1 MYYVKWHIKVYYQVL
16 KNQVGNENLK
26 NLQDLP
32 IWFKKAPLLK
42 KEGSKKKMPR
52 RPLNKKRILLP
63 DPIYNSVS
71 VHMLINRVL
80 KSGKKSIAYRIVYNA
95 LKDIGDNTGK
105 NPVEVFEK
113 ALDNVTPRVEVKP
126 RRRAGAIQL
135 VPRVLRTG
143 DRSKATALRWVL
155 EGCHK
160 RSGQPMLNRL
170 KNEILEAYKKTG
182 FAIRKKDELHKI
194 AINNAMYAR
203 KPQTVINAV
212 NQVTL

>member
-1 MYYVKWHIKVYYQVL
+1 ML
-16 KNQVGNENLK
+16 
-26 NLQDLP
+26 
-32 IWFKKAPLLK
+32 IWFEISSVRAPLFL
-42 KEGSKKKMPR
+42 MPR

-63 DPIYNSVS
+63 DPIYSSVS

-80 KSGKKSIAYRIVYNA
+80 KSGKKSVAYRIVYNA
-95 LKDIGDNTGK
+95 LKDIGENTGK

-135 VPRVLRTG
+135 VPRVLRAG
-143 DRSKATALRWVL
+143 DRSKATALRWIL

-182 FAIRKKDELHKI
+182 YAIRKKDELHKI

-212 NQVTL
+212 NQITL